1 MVVTVAPLPNS
12 ISFSPPHYSTKE
24 RQETRLVLRQ
34 PPLYQVV
41 LHKVHVHPPT
51 PDKDKDKEED
61 DEDDLT
67 LLINSA
73 KFDISRVTEVGIL
86 GVGK

>member
-1 MVVTVAPLPNS
+1 MTTPTSV
-12 ISFSPPHYSTKE
+12 SFPPPHYSTKE
-24 RQETRLVLRQ
+24 IPETRLVLRQ

-51 PDKDKDKEED
+51 PNKDKEKEED
-61 DEDDLT
+61 EEDDLT

-73 KFDISRVTEVGIL
+73 KFDIGRGQVGSL

>member
-1 MVVTVAPLPNS
+1 MVTVAPPPTI
-12 ISFSPPHYSTKE
+12 ISFYPPHYSTKE
-24 RQETRLVLRQ
+24 RQDTRLVLCQ

-41 LHKVHVHPPT
+41 LHKVHFHPPT
-51 PDKDKDKEED
+51 PNKYKGKEED

-73 KFDISRVTEVGIL
+73 NFDISTVMEVGSL
-86 GVGK
+86 GVVK